1 MEVQIKTHN
10 LKLND
15 ATREYIEKR
24 VGKLDKVNERI
35 TDAKFEIREEPH
47 HNPTQKFIAQ
57 FTIATKRAVLRAE
70 ERNSDIT
77 TAVDLVTDK
86 MARQIHRFHERRKKR
101 DRRSA
106 VGLGELAADQISP
119 DLLATEAMPTEVEDD
134 EDEDEGPVVRTKR
147 FDVLPMDTA
156 EAIEQMELLGH
167 DFFVFY
173 NPDTS
178 RMSVLYR
185 RQDGGFG
192 VLEPELA

>member
-1 MEVQIKTHN
+1 MEVQVKTHN
-10 LKLND
+10 LKIND
-15 ATREYIEKR
+15 ETRAYIDKR
-24 VGKLDKVNERI
+24 VSKLDKVNERI
-35 TDAKFEIREEPH
+35 IDAKLELREEPH
-47 HNPTQKFIAQ
+47 HNPTQKFVAQ

-77 TAVDLVTDK
+77 TVIDLVTDK
-86 MARQIHRFHERRKKR
+86 MARQIHRYH
-101 DRRSA
+101 DRRMRRSRRDA
-106 VGLGELAADQISP
+106 IGLGQMAADQIVP
-119 DLLATEAMPTEVEDD
+119 ELLVTDPTSAEFDGE
-134 EDEDEGPVVRTKR
+134 EDESEEQVVRTKR
-147 FDVLPMDTA
+147 FNVLPMDTA

-185 RQDGGFG
+185 RQDGRFG

>member
-1 MEVQIKTHN
+1 MEVQVKTHN
-10 LKLND
+10 LKIND
-15 ATREYIEKR
+15 ETRAYIDKR
-24 VGKLDKVNERI
+24 VSKLDKVNERI
-35 TDAKFEIREEPH
+35 IDAKLELREEPH
-47 HNPTQKFIAQ
+47 HNPTQKFVAQ

-77 TAVDLVTDK
+77 TVIDLVTDK
-86 MARQIHRFHERRKKR
+86 MARQIHRYH
-101 DRRSA
+101 DRRMRRSRRDA
-106 VGLGELAADQISP
+106 IGLGQMAADQIVP
-119 DLLATEAMPTEVEDD
+119 ELLATDPTSAEFDGE
-134 EDEDEGPVVRTKR
+134 EDEAEDQVVRTKR
-147 FDVLPMDTA
+147 FNVLPMDTA

-185 RQDGGFG
+185 RQDGRFG

>member
-1 MEVQIKTHN
+1 VDIQIKTHN

-15 ATREYIEKR
+15 DTREYIEKR
-24 VGKLDKVNERI
+24 VAKLDKVNERI
-35 TDAKFEIREEPH
+35 VDAKFEVRREAH
-47 HNPTQKFIAQ
+47 HNPTQKYIAQ
-57 FTIATKRAVLRAE
+57 FTIATKQAVLRAE

-86 MARQIHRFHERRKKR
+86 MARQIRRFHDRRKKR
-101 DRRSA
+101 DRRAA
-106 VGLGELAADQISP
+106 VGLGQLAADQLEPVGGIVGA
-119 DLLATEAMPTEVEDD
+119 DEARDVEDA
-134 EDEDEGPVVRTKR
+134 EIEQIVRTKR
-147 FDVLPMDTA
+147 FEVLPMDTA

-173 NPDTS
+173 NPDSS

>member
-10 LKLND
+10 LKLSD
-15 ATREYIEKR
+15 DTREYIEKR

-35 TDAKFEIREEPH
+35 TDAKFELRQEPH
-47 HNPTQKFIAQ
+47 HNPTQKFVAQ

-77 TAVDLVTDK
+77 TVVDLVTDK
-86 MARQIHRFHERRKKR
+86 MARQIRRFHDRRKMR

-106 VGLGELAADQISP
+106 IGLGQLAAEQLSP
-119 DLLATEAMPTEVEDD
+119 EMLATEPLPADLDGDD
-134 EDEDEGPVVRTKR
+134 EDEEAVVVRTKR
-147 FDVLPMDTA
+147 FNVLPMDTA

>member
-15 ATREYIEKR
+15 DTREYIEKR

-35 TDAKFEIREEPH
+35 TDAKFELRQEQH
-47 HNPTQKFIAQ
+47 HHPTQKFVAQ

-70 ERNSDIT
+70 ERSSDIT
-77 TAVDLVTDK
+77 TVIDLVTDK
-86 MARQIHRFHERRKKR
+86 MARQIRRFH
-101 DRRSA
+101 DRRTMKDRRAA
-106 VGLGELAADQISP
+106 VGLGELAAAQISP
-119 DLLATEAMPTEVEDD
+119 ELLATGAASADLDGEVE
-134 EDEDEGPVVRTKR
+134 EEAQVIRTKR
-147 FDVLPMDTA
+147 FNVLPMDTA

-173 NPDTS
+173 NADTS

>member
-1 MEVQIKTHN
+1 MEIQIKTHN

-15 ATREYIEKR
+15 DTREYIEKR
-24 VGKLDKVNERI
+24 VAKLDKVNERI
-35 TDAKFEIREEPH
+35 VDAKFEIRREAH
-47 HNPTQKFIAQ
+47 HNPTQKYIAQ
-57 FTIATKRAVLRAE
+57 FTIATKQAVLRAE

-77 TAVDLVTDK
+77 AAVDLVTDK
-86 MARQIHRFHERRKKR
+86 MARQIRRFHDRRTKR

-106 VGLGELAADQISP
+106 VGLGQLAADQIQT
-119 DLLATEAMPTEVEDD
+119 DATVGVDPGVD
-134 EDEDEGPVVRTKR
+134 EQDSDAEMVVRTKR
-147 FDVLPMDTA
+147 FDVMPMDTA

-173 NPDTS
+173 NPDSS

>member
-24 VGKLDKVNERI
+24 VGKLDKVNELI
-35 TDAKFEIREEPH
+35 TDAKFELREEPH
-47 HNPTQKFIAQ
+47 HNPTQKYVAQ

-77 TAVDLVTDK
+77 TVIDLATDK
-86 MARQIHRFHERRKKR
+86 MARQIRRYHDRRTRR

-106 VGLGELAADQISP
+106 LGLGELAAEQVSP
-119 DLLATEAMPTEVEDD
+119 ELLATLPAEDGEEG
-134 EDEDEGPVVRTKR
+134 EDFGMVVRTKR

-173 NPDTS
+173 NPDSS

>member
-1 MEVQIKTHN
+1 MDVQIKTHN
-10 LKLND
+10 LRLND
-15 ATREYIEKR
+15 DTREYIEKR
-24 VGKLDKVNERI
+24 VAKLDKVNERI
-35 TDAKFEIREEPH
+35 TDAKFELREEPH
-47 HNPTQKFIAQ
+47 HNPAQKYVAQ

-77 TAVDLVTDK
+77 TVVDLVTDK
-86 MARQIHRFHERRKKR
+86 MARQIRRFHDRRTKR

-106 VGLGELAADQISP
+106 VGLGQLAADQIAP
-119 DLLATEAMPTEVEDD
+119 EMLATEAPLEAI
-134 EDEDEGPVVRTKR
+134 EDEEEDAIVVRTKR
-147 FDVLPMDTA
+147 FNVLPMDTA

-173 NPDTS
+173 NPDSS